1 MVHSNLSRNKIKI
14 LYIHSF
20 YRTNSLNGGIFIK
33 RILADFSDNFI
44 LSEYSCV
51 NRIRFLLKCIFDQK
65 FFNKF
70 DIIHVQYGSL
80 DGLLSVLIWNRRKVL
95 SIRGSDWTQSNN
107 LSFHQTIAKF
117 FTLLSLPFYKKII
130 TVSRRLEIGVSKY
143 LRENQKTYVLPD
155 PIDNQTIEIIQ
166 KLKNFPEKL
175 KNNNLISKKSKPF
188 HIGFVA
194 ENIES
199 YVKRYSLAR
208 ETIDYCNLKIALPG
222 RPLVLNSLTNLKN
235 IELLKKLSSMN
246 MLISTSASEGWP
258 NCVKEAMLLGLP
270 VVATNISDLY
280 ELSRSYDGIKIA
292 KSDSIEELCECI
304 NYFYKTKHTLKYDF
318 SKLIEECKI
327 DKVKNS
333 EYLIRIYNSFYEN
346 D

>member
-1 MVHSNLSRNKIKI
+1 MVHSSILKKKIKI

-33 RILADFSDNFI
+33 RIISDFPDNFI

-80 DGLLSVLIWNRRKVL
+80 DGLLSVLIWNKRKIL

-130 TVSRRLEIGVSKY
+130 TVSRRLEIEISKY

-155 PIDNQTIEIIQ
+155 PIDNQTIEIIK
-166 KLKNFPEKL
+166 KLKNFPEEL
-175 KNNNLISKKSKPF
+175 KNNNSMSQKSKPF
-188 HIGFVA
+188 QIGFIA
-194 ENIES
+194 ENIDS

-208 ETIDYCNLKIALPG
+208 DTIDYCNLKIALPG
-222 RPLVLNSLTNLKN
+222 RPFVLNSLTNLKN
-235 IELLKKLSSMN
+235 IELLKKLSSMD

-304 NYFYKTKHTLKYDF
+304 NYFYKTKHPLKYDF

-333 EYLIRIYNSFYEN
+333 EYLIRIYNSFY
-346 D
+346 DK